1 VAARHDSVDPRRL
14 FETFLSPLAFLH
26 QQRGVPMRLATILLA
41 SWTLVATAV
50 SLVPAEVP
58 QTKLSVTNLYD
69 HPFDV
74 DFPAGQRIRLDFRSG
89 EFRVV
94 GRDANKIS
102 VRANGQNAEKAREM
116 TVTFKHFGNHA
127 DLQVSSGAIKDGP
140 AITVEVPKISG
151 LVVRMP
157 FGDLTVE
164 GVSGDKDVELHAGD
178 LDIAVGAANDYGHV
192 DASVNAGDLS
202 AEPFGESRD
211 GLFRSFQ
218 KTGTGRYRL
227 HAHVGAGDLTLH

>member
-1 VAARHDSVDPRRL
+1 
-14 FETFLSPLAFLH
+14 
-26 QQRGVPMRLATILLA
+26 MRLRTILLV
-41 SWTLVATAV
+41 SFTIVATAA
-50 SLVPAEVP
+50 SLVPASTP

-74 DFPAGQRIRLDFRSG
+74 DLPTGQLIRLDFRSG

-94 GRDANKIS
+94 GRDASKIS
-102 VRANGQNAEKAREM
+102 VRATGHNAEKAREM
-116 TVTFKHFGNHA
+116 NVTFKHFGNHA
-127 DLQVSSGAIKDGP
+127 DLQISRGAIQDGP
-140 AITVEVPKISG
+140 AITVEVPKLSG

-178 LDIAVGAANDYGHV
+178 LSIEVGNANDYGHV

-202 AEPFGESRD
+202 AGPFGESRD

-227 HAHVGAGDLTLH
+227 HAHVGAGDLILR

>member
-1 VAARHDSVDPRRL
+1 
-14 FETFLSPLAFLH
+14 
-26 QQRGVPMRLATILLA
+26 MRLGTILLA
-41 SWTLVATAV
+41 SMTLVATAV
-50 SLVPAEVP
+50 SLIPAEVP

-94 GRDANKIS
+94 GRDANKIC
-102 VRANGQNAEKAREM
+102 VRANGHNAEKAREM

-127 DLQVSSGAIKDGP
+127 DLGVSSGAIKDGP

-178 LDIAVGAANDYGHV
+178 LNIEVGDAKDYGHV

-202 AEPFGESRD
+202 AGPFGESRD

-218 KTGTGRYRL
+218 KTGTGHYRL

>member
-1 VAARHDSVDPRRL
+1 MRLRTIFLASLTTVAA
-14 FETFLSPLAFLH
+14 A
-26 QQRGVPMRLATILLA
+26 LL
-41 SWTLVATAV
+41 V
-50 SLVPAEVP
+50 SADTP

-74 DFPAGQRIRLDFRSG
+74 DFPSGQQIRLEFRSG
-89 EFRVV
+89 EFRIV

-102 VRANGQNAEKAREM
+102 VRATGHNAEKAREM

-127 DLQVSSGAIKDGP
+127 DLQVSNGAIKDGP

-157 FGDLTVE
+157 FGDLSVE
-164 GVSGDKDVELHAGD
+164 GVSGDRDVELHAGD
-178 LDIAVGAANDYGHV
+178 LNIEVGDANDYHHV

-202 AEPFGESRD
+202 AGPFGESRD

-218 KTGTGRYRL
+218 KSGTGRYKL
-227 HAHVGAGDLTLH
+227 HAHVGAGDLNLR